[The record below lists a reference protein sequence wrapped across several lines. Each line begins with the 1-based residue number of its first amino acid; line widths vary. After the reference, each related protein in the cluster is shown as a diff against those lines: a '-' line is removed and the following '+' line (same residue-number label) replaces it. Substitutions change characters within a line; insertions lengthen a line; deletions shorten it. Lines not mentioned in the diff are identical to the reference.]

1 MKVQI
6 EFNNEQEKRTYWE
19 NQLNENERKIT
30 VPNSHYLAEQLI
42 KNGGYITK
50 NKHGKATITRLEILR
65 FLEDYRIDYDMV
77 GVTSV
82 CEALYFDYNVSTLS
96 HQTSFKELSGSVI
109 DWARQRELLSPENA
123 KSQYL
128 KFIEES
134 GELARGILKAD
145 ATETEDAFGD
155 VLVTLIILA
164 EQLGYNLERCLQT
177 AYNEI
182 KSREGKTIDGT
193 FIKN

>member
-6 EFNNEQEKRTYWE
+6 EFNNEQEKRAYWE

-30 VPNSHYLAEQLI
+30 VPNSHYLAEQI
-42 KNGGYITK
+42 VKAGGYITIK
-50 NKHGKATITRLEILR
+50 NGKGTTSRLEILR
-65 FLEDYRIDYDMV
+65 ALEDMRIDYDMV

-109 DWARQRELLSPENA
+109 DWAKQRELLSPENA

>member
-6 EFNNEQEKRTYWE
+6 EFNNEQEKRAYWE

-30 VPNSHYLAEQLI
+30 VPNSYYIAERI
-42 KNGGYITK
+42 VKAGGYITIR
-50 NKHGKATITRLEILR
+50 NGKGTTTRLEILR
-65 FLEDYRIDYDMV
+65 ALEDMRIDYDMV

-109 DWARQRELLSPENA
+109 DWAKQRELLSPENA

-134 GELARGILKAD
+134 GELARGILKSD
-145 ATETEDAFGD
+145 ETETEDAFGD

-182 KSREGKTIDGT
+182 KSREGKTVNGT
-193 FIKN
+193 FIKA

>member
-30 VPNSHYLAEQLI
+30 VPNSYYIAERI
-42 KNGGYITK
+42 VKAGGYITIR
-50 NKHGKATITRLEILR
+50 NGKGTTTRLEILR
-65 FLEDYRIDYDMV
+65 ALEDMRINYDMV

-164 EQLGYNLERCLQT
+164 EQLGYNLERSLKT

>member
-6 EFNNEQEKRTYWE
+6 EFNNEQEKRAYWE

-30 VPNSHYLAEQLI
+30 VPNSYYIAERI
-42 KNGGYITK
+42 VKAGGYITIR
-50 NKHGKATITRLEILR
+50 NGKGTTTRLEILR
-65 FLEDYRIDYDMV
+65 ALEDMRIDYDMM

-109 DWARQRELLSPENA
+109 DWAKQRELLSPENA

>member
-30 VPNSHYLAEQLI
+30 VPNSYYIAERI
-42 KNGGYITK
+42 VKAGGYITIR
-50 NKHGKATITRLEILR
+50 NGKGTTTRLEILR
-65 FLEDYRIDYDMV
+65 ALEDMRIDYDMM

-109 DWARQRELLSPENA
+109 DWAKQRELLSPENA

-134 GELARGILKAD
+134 GELAWGILKAD

-155 VLVTLIILA
+155 VLVTLIILS

-182 KSREGKTIDGT
+182 KSREGKTVNGT
-193 FIKN
+193 FIKA

>member
-19 NQLNENERKIT
+19 NQLNASDRKIT
-30 VPNSHYLAEQLI
+30 VPNSYYIAERI
-42 KNGGYITK
+42 VKAGGYITIR
-50 NKHGKATITRLEILR
+50 NGKGTTTRLEILR
-65 FLEDYRIDYDMV
+65 ALEDMRINYDMV

-134 GELARGILKAD
+134 GELARGILKSD

-155 VLVTLIILA
+155 VLVTLIILS
-164 EQLGYNLERCLQT
+164 EQLGYNLERCLQA

-182 KSREGKTIDGT
+182 KSREGKTINGT
-193 FIKN
+193 FIKA

>member
-6 EFNNEQEKRTYWE
+6 EFNNEQEKRKYWE

-30 VPNSHYLAEQLI
+30 VPNSYYIAERI
-42 KNGGYITK
+42 VKTGGYITIR
-50 NKHGKATITRLEILR
+50 NGKGTTTRLEILR
-65 FLEDYRIDYDMV
+65 ALEDMRIDYDMV

-109 DWARQRELLSPENA
+109 DWAKKRELLSPENA

-164 EQLGYNLERCLQT
+164 EQTGYNLERCLQT

-182 KSREGKTIDGT
+182 KSREGKTVNGT
-193 FIKN
+193 FIKA

>member
-6 EFNNEQEKRTYWE
+6 EFNNEQEKRKYWE
-19 NQLNENERKIT
+19 NQLNENDRKIT
-30 VPNSHYLAEQLI
+30 VPNSHYLAEQI
-42 KNGGYITK
+42 VKTGGYITIR
-50 NKHGKATITRLEILR
+50 NGKGTTSRLEILR
-65 FLEDYRIDYDMV
+65 ALEDMRIDYDMM

-109 DWARQRELLSPENA
+109 DWAKQRELLSPENA

-182 KSREGKTIDGT
+182 KSREGKTIGGT

>member
-30 VPNSHYLAEQLI
+30 VPNSYYIAERI
-42 KNGGYITK
+42 VKAGGYITIR
-50 NKHGKATITRLEILR
+50 NGKGTTSRIEILR
-65 FLEDYRIDYDMV
+65 ALEDMRINYDMI

-82 CEALYFDYNVSTLS
+82 CVALYLDYNVSTLS

-109 DWARQRELLSPENA
+109 DWAKQRELLSPENA

-182 KSREGKTIDGT
+182 KSREGKTVNGT
-193 FIKN
+193 FIKA

>member
-6 EFNNEQEKRTYWE
+6 EFNNEQEKRAYWE
-19 NQLNENERKIT
+19 NQLNASDRKIT
-30 VPNSHYLAEQLI
+30 VPNSYYIAERI
-42 KNGGYITK
+42 VKAGGYITIK
-50 NKHGKATITRLEILR
+50 NGKGTTSRLEILR
-65 FLEDYRIDYDMV
+65 ALEDMRIDYDMV
-77 GVTSV
+77 GVTAI

-109 DWARQRELLSPENA
+109 DWAKQRELLSPENA

>member
-6 EFNNEQEKRTYWE
+6 EFNNEQEKRAYWE

-30 VPNSHYLAEQLI
+30 VPNSHYLAERI
-42 KNGGYITK
+42 VKTGGYITIR
-50 NKHGKATITRLEILR
+50 NGKGTTTRLEILR
-65 FLEDYRIDYDMV
+65 ALEDMRIDYDMV

-109 DWARQRELLSPENA
+109 DWAKQRELLSPENA
-123 KSQYL
+123 KSQFL

>member
-6 EFNNEQEKRTYWE
+6 EFNNEQEKRKYWE
-19 NQLNENERKIT
+19 NQLNENDRKIT
-30 VPNSHYLAEQLI
+30 VPNSHYLAEQI
-42 KNGGYITK
+42 VKTGGYITIR
-50 NKHGKATITRLEILR
+50 NGKGTTSRLEILR
-65 FLEDYRIDYDMV
+65 ALEDMRIDYDMM

-164 EQLGYNLERCLQT
+164 EQTGYNLERCLQT

-182 KSREGKTIDGT
+182 KSREGKTVNGT
-193 FIKN
+193 FIKA